1 MVDAIPGTSSD
12 ATEPEGSQDL
22 PEERPVPGS
31 RVKEWIFFP
40 GGEDGTKSPVVKE
53 ISKEKLSAPE
63 AARLQ
68 DMMNRVSAGETM
80 PKDVKNLGDGV
91 LEFKLHLDHR
101 SYRLAYAEVNGG
113 LVLLALTFFRKTQ
126 QRQQKDVKRA
136 KDRLAT
142 YLRDASD
149 AQ

>member
-1 MVDAIPGTSSD
+1 M
-12 ATEPEGSQDL
+12 
-22 PEERPVPGS
+22 
-31 RVKEWIFFP
+31 KKWIFFP
-40 GGEDGTKSPVVKE
+40 GGEDGNNSPVVKE

-80 PKDVKNLGDGV
+80 PKDVKTLGDGV

-101 SYRLAYAEVNGG
+101 SYRLAYSEVNGG

-136 KDRLAT
+136 KDRLAA

-149 AQ
+149 